1 MSNYKEEVDRT
12 ERMAQRIMQNVTRI
26 TGELNRDSDINV
38 SSLSGVY
45 GAIRQAKDSRKRW
58 AQGKITLSDDGGD
71 YVYLNIKNSKLSLAF
86 TPSLIVYSSEKNSD
100 VIARYI
106 KTGSSTAEV
115 QYFAAFYSG
124 ATIKTDKINT
134 SDEYSIYARRG
145 RYISQTVDWIA
156 FE

>member
-58 AQGKITLSDDGGD
+58 AQGTGGFKFTSAWRPTLEFTPPP
-71 YVYLNIKNSKLSLAF
+71 LSF
-86 TPSLIVYSSEKNSD
+86 TPSYTIIRVNGVYLLYQKNRMYWWSENKALPDDIVNNSD
-100 VIARYI
+100 NNVIITWVKYYNNSA
-106 KTGSSTAEV
+106 GW
-115 QYFAAFYSG
+115 
-124 ATIKTDKINT
+124 TDEP
-134 SDEYSIYARRG
+134 SDLM
-145 RYISQTVDWIA
+145 WIA
-156 FE
+156 YE